1 MIPIKNIYHMLTYAF
16 QVLKQKNYKK
26 IETEEFKN
34 TEDLFAEILKLGLT
48 SQIKRGLEK
57 EYIPHS
63 KSTSTIKG
71 KINITQSLKHNTLQQ
86 RQLICTYDDLSINT
100 SKNQI
105 IKSTLLALLN
115 KNIDKTRKKEIKNLL
130 LYLEEV
136 EVVDIYRINWDI
148 QYNRNN
154 QTYMMLI
161 NMCELVVKGLLQTQ
175 TEGTTK
181 IIDFEEKIMS
191 HLYEKFILNY
201 YKQEHPELITHAP
214 QIKWAG
220 TTKED
225 YSNMLPIMQTD
236 ITLEKD
242 KQILIIDAKYYQKI
256 TNTKNDHVTVSS
268 ANLYQIFAYVKN
280 MDANTNYTNTISGML
295 LYAKT
300 DEKEYPDYVYNMSG
314 NHISVKTLDLN
325 VEFEEIRK
333 QLDNIVEKYFNKDII
348 NELSIV
354 TA

>member
-57 EYIPHS
+57 EYIPYNER
-63 KSTSTIKG
+63 TSTIKG
-71 KINITQSLKHNTLQQ
+71 KINITQSLKYNTLQQ
-86 RQLICTYDDLSINT
+86 KQLLCTYDDLSINT
-100 SKNQI
+100 SKNKI

-136 EVVDIYRINWDI
+136 EVVDINRINWNI

-161 NMCELVVKGLLQTQ
+161 SICELVIKGLLQTQ
-175 TEGTTK
+175 TEGFTNFM
-181 IIDFEEKIMS
+181 DFEEKIMS

-201 YKQEHPELITHAP
+201 YKQEHPELIAHAP

-220 TTKED
+220 TTEED
-225 YSNMLPIMQTD
+225 YNNMLPIMQTD

-242 KQILIIDAKYYQKI
+242 NTILIIDAKYYKQI
-256 TNTKNDHVTVSS
+256 TNTKNEHTTIHSG
-268 ANLYQIFAYVKN
+268 NLYQIFAYVKN
-280 MDANTNYTNTISGML
+280 MTANNLGTKNVSGML

-300 DEKEYPDYVYNMSG
+300 DEDEYPNYDYNMSG
-314 NHISVKTLDLN
+314 NRISVKTLDLN
-325 VEFEEIRK
+325 VEFNEIRK
-333 QLDNIVEKYFNKDII
+333 QLDNIVDIYFDINRI
-348 NELSIV
+348 NELSVV